1 MFLVAFSI
9 SCFSQTFITFSDSW
23 EQLQN
28 DNYFIVTAYYSP
40 LPNQDDY
47 ITEDYAGDIRLNG
60 YWNHGA
66 SGKEVFAWMIAAP
79 KKYAFWTKIY
89 LEWLW
94 IWSVEDR
101 GWSIIEASD
110 WGPSHDRIDVWM
122 GYGDE
127 GRQRAILWGARKIS
141 WYVISDNST
150 ETTIQFGESIW
161 INFSSGSIWPDSD
174 PEDIKKLQ
182 KFLISLKMY
191 SWLIDG
197 NHDSIRDIIIDYQL
211 KHGIINSRDDEEAGY
226 FWRKTIA
233 LIKKEYPNMSI
244 SSPTKS
250 SSQKSNNTESTVTST
265 SNNTGGTLKTSISR
279 FGSSQ
284 GNYTQTFT
292 KDINSLSSSNDIIQ
306 LQTLLTRVWLYSG
319 KIDGNYTWIKQV
331 LINYQLKKK
340 IISSKSDIWAG
351 NFGPKTREFL
361 KKEYTNLLSNS
372 DKQTL
377 NSEISLVTIPEV
389 NIWPD
394 SKSDTI
400 KQLQKYLKSINLYSW
415 SIDGN
420 YSTIKDI
427 LVNYQLKKG
436 IIQSKDDEAAGY
448 WGPKTREK
456 LRTEMKEIAEK

>member
-60 YWNHGA
+60 SWNHGA
-66 SGKEVFAWMIAAP
+66 SGKEVFAWMLAAP
-79 KKYAFWTKIY
+79 KKYPFGTKIY

-94 IWSVEDR
+94 IGSVEDR

-141 WYVISDNST
+141 WYVISDSST
-150 ETTIQFGESIW
+150 GTTIKFWDTIS
-161 INFSSGSIWPDSD
+161 INFSSGSIWPDSN

-182 KFLISLKMY
+182 KFLVSLKMY
-191 SWLIDG
+191 SGLIDG

-211 KHGIINSRDDEEAGY
+211 KKGIISSRDDEEAGY
-226 FWRKTIA
+226 FWAKTVA
-233 LIKKEYPNMSI
+233 QIKRDYPTMSF
-244 SSPTKS
+244 STK
-250 SSQKSNNTESTVTST
+250 KTNTST
-265 SNNTGGTLKTSISR
+265 QKVSSNTNNTGTTITNNPLIKVSVTR
-279 FGSSQ
+279 FWSNQ
-284 GNYTQTFT
+284 TNYVKAAS
-292 KDINSLSSSNDIIQ
+292 KDIDTNSDSSDIKQ
-306 LQTLLTRVWLYSG
+306 LQTLLTHIWIYSWG
-319 KIDGNYTWIKQV
+319 IDGNYTSVKQV
-331 LINYQLKKK
+331 LINYQLKRK
-340 IISSKSDIWAG
+340 IITSKSDIGAG
-351 NFGPKTREFL
+351 NFGPKTRETL
-361 KKEYTNLLSNS
+361 KKEYANFLSTT

-377 NSEISLVTIPEV
+377 NSEISFVSIPEI

-415 SIDGN
+415 SIDGT
-420 YSTIKDI
+420 YATIKDI